1 MCNLMHE
8 DAVTS
13 NEKQPVTLKY
23 FLQSKNITK
32 VNSPQKSKETFSC
45 PVCLEIL
52 ETNFENF
59 NEHVNNCQKFDDFNN
74 NEAKIQESVSK
85 TSPTVTDEKDFSAS
99 ESFLS
104 DTENI
109 QYICPICGSQP
120 GVANLHEMNIHIDNC
135 LSKTA
140 IKQILASD
148 IQNAPKR

>member
-45 PVCLEIL
+45 PVCSEIL
-52 ETNFENF
+52 ETSFENF
-59 NEHVNNCQKFDDFNN
+59 NEHVNNCQKYDDFNN
-74 NEAKIQESVSK
+74 NETKIQESVPK
-85 TSPTVTDEKDFSAS
+85 TSPTATDEKDSS
-99 ESFLS
+99 NHESFLC

-120 GVANLHEMNIHIDNC
+120 SVSNLHELNIHIDNC

>member
-1 MCNLMHE
+1 MCSVMHE

-23 FLQSKNITK
+23 FLQSKNIAK
-32 VNSPQKSKETFSC
+32 INSPQKSKETFSC
-45 PVCLEIL
+45 PVCSEIL
-52 ETNFENF
+52 ETSFENF
-59 NEHVNNCQKFDDFNN
+59 NEHVNNCKKYDDFNN
-74 NEAKIQESVSK
+74 NETEIQEPVSK
-85 TSPTVTDEKDFSAS
+85 TSAAVTDEKNLSNH
-99 ESFLS
+99 ESFLC
-104 DTENI
+104 DAENI

-120 GVANLHEMNIHIDNC
+120 GVANLHELNIHIDNC